1 MSYRQFTEDKLII
14 ASHNPGKVREIGE
27 LLGSFGVEV
36 VSASDLNLPEPE
48 ETGETFVANA
58 QLKSEAAAKAG
69 RLPALADDSGFAL
82 TALSGAP
89 GIYSARWAGPAKDFG
104 LAMSTCEEMMRG
116 TEDRSA
122 KFVCALALSW
132 PDENGSVETVV
143 FEGAVS
149 GEFTW
154 PPRGDNGFG
163 YDPVFIANGQTM
175 TFAEMEPSGK
185 HAISHRANAFRQLFD
200 ACFRRR

>member
-69 RLPALADDSGFAL
+69 RLRD
-82 TALSGAP
+82 P
-89 GIYSARWAGPAKDFG
+89 GHVD
-104 LAMSTCEEMMRG
+104 
-116 TEDRSA
+116 
-122 KFVCALALSW
+122 
-132 PDENGSVETVV
+132 
-143 FEGAVS
+143 
-149 GEFTW
+149 
-154 PPRGDNGFG
+154 
-163 YDPVFIANGQTM
+163 
-175 TFAEMEPSGK
+175 
-185 HAISHRANAFRQLFD
+185 QLFFGD
-200 ACFRRR
+200 LVQVEPVVHARNCF